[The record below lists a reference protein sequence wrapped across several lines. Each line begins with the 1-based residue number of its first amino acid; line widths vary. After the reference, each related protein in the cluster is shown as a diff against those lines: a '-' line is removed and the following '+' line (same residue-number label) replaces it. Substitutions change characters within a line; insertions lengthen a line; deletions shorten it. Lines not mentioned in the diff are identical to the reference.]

1 MKFLELR
8 SKHLFV
14 VTCLALTVAAG
25 GLQAQTKQTP
35 AKTNTSAITGVGA
48 NSGTMTQNVNV
59 VNTPTVNVGTL
70 PAVSISGT
78 PAVNVNSLPAVNVN
92 SLPPVS
98 LAGTPTVN
106 TNVTFPANQA
116 VTVAAAGPLTN
127 VGRLPSQQVMLRRA
141 SGSTSCL
148 TGWFS
153 VALDGGLSCFDMAN
167 QAGQVLVV
175 TDVHW
180 QGFGNVGTFCPLSL
194 VGTSANTFNFGPTF
208 FMSATTVTASGFF
221 FDNQHLTTGAKMTVN
236 PAILTN
242 GSSCTVLDS
251 MLHGYLLPNQ

>member
-1 MKFLELR
+1 MKFFAFRAKL
-8 SKHLFV
+8 LFILS
-14 VTCLALTVAAG
+14 CLAVTVAADA
-25 GLQAQTKQTP
+25 LEAQTKP
-35 AKTNTSAITGVGA
+35 AA
-48 NSGTMTQNVNV
+48 SGTTTTSTQNVNV
-59 VNTPTVNVGTL
+59 VNTPTVNVATM

-180 QGFGNVGTFCPLSL
+180 QGFGTVGTFCPLSL
-194 VGTSANTFNFGPTF
+194 VGT
-208 FMSATTVTASGFF
+208 
-221 FDNQHLTTGAKMTVN
+221 
-236 PAILTN
+236 
-242 GSSCTVLDS
+242 
-251 MLHGYLLPNQ
+251 